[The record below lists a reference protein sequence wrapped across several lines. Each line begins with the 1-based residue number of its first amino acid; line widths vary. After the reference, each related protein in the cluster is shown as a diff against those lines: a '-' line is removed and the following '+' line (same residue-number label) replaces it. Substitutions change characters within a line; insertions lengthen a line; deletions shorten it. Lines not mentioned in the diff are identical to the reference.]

1 MTRAGKLAL
10 LLIALTVALAAVL
23 MVGIAFFMIGGPAP
37 RGPRPV
43 LAVSLGGPLP
53 ENRSPG
59 PLEEIFGRG
68 GPSLREILEGIDQAR
83 KDPKIEGLLLE
94 VDSAPGWAQTE
105 EVRAALEAFSAE
117 GKWSV
122 AFTESAGSAGAYYLA
137 TACQQVILAPPG
149 EVGLYGLRAETPF
162 LRGLFDKLRIQPQMA
177 QRKEFKNAADIYM
190 RRDYSPAHRQAMN
203 SLLGAIFEDLVGGIA
218 RARELTDERVRELV
232 DQGPFLASEALDAS
246 LVDRLAY
253 KDEVLDEIK
262 QRVGQEKP
270 FIRIEEYLRHHRA
283 HRSRGPGIALIYA
296 VGTIARGE
304 SDQQPLGGTMVGSK
318 TIIRALREAREDDS
332 IKAVVLR
339 IDSPGGSYVASDLM
353 RREIVLTREKKPVIA
368 SMGNVAA
375 SGGYFIAMQ
384 TDHILAD
391 RGTIT
396 GSIGV
401 LSGKLVTGRFW
412 REVTGINFSG
422 IQIGENADMYSSLE
436 PFDEEG
442 WKRLNTILDT
452 IYADFVGKAA
462 EGRSMSFDQL
472 EPLAHGRVWT
482 GSQALERGLIDEIGG
497 LTRALEI
504 AAERAG
510 FDAGQS
516 YRLLVLP
523 HPPGLMDMLRRR
535 RGLVLASE
543 LPASLID
550 LAQVMQ
556 VLERTSGECYLYA
569 ADLPR
574 IR

>member
-1 MTRAGKLAL
+1 M
-10 LLIALTVALAAVL
+10 
-23 MVGIAFFMIGGPAP
+23 
-37 RGPRPV
+37 
-43 LAVSLGGPLP
+43 
-53 ENRSPG
+53 
-59 PLEEIFGRG
+59 
-68 GPSLREILEGIDQAR
+68 LEGIDQAR
-83 KDPKIEGLLLE
+83 KDPKIQGLLVE
-94 VDSAPGWAQTE
+94 VDSAPGWAQAE
-105 EVRAALEAFSAE
+105 ELRKAIEAFSAD

-122 AFTESAGSAGAYYLA
+122 AFTENAGSAGAYLLA
-137 TACQQVILAPPG
+137 TACQEVVLAPPG

-162 LRGLFDKLRIQPQMA
+162 LRGLFDKLHILPQMA
-177 QRKEFKNAADIYM
+177 QRKEFKNAADVYM

-203 SLLGAIFEDLVGGIA
+203 SLLGAIFGDLVDSIA
-218 RARELTDERVRELV
+218 GARGLTPERVRELV
-232 DQGPFLASEALDAS
+232 DQGPFLANEALEAS

-253 KDEVLDEIK
+253 KDEVLSSIRA
-262 QRVGQEKP
+262 RVGRDKP
-270 FIRIEEYLRHHRA
+270 FIRVEDYIRRHRA
-283 HRSRGPGIALIYA
+283 HRSRGAGIALIYA

-304 SDQQPLGGTMVGSK
+304 SEQRPLGDTMMGSK

-353 RREIVLTREKKPVIA
+353 RREIVLTRQKKPVIA

-391 RGTIT
+391 RATIT

-412 REVTGINFSG
+412 DDITGIHFSG

-436 PFDEEG
+436 PFDEQG
-442 WKRLNTILDT
+442 WKRLNAILDA

-462 EGRSMSFDQL
+462 EGRSMTYDQL

-482 GSQALERGLIDEIGG
+482 GSQAFERGLVDEIGG
-497 LTRALEI
+497 LGRALEI
-504 AAERAG
+504 AAERGG
-510 FDAGQS
+510 FAEGQS

-523 HPPGLMDMLRRR
+523 RPPGFFDMLRQR

-543 LPASLID
+543 LPASLTD
-550 LAQVMQ
+550 LARVMRLLQ
-556 VLERTSGECYLYA
+556 STSGDCYLYA